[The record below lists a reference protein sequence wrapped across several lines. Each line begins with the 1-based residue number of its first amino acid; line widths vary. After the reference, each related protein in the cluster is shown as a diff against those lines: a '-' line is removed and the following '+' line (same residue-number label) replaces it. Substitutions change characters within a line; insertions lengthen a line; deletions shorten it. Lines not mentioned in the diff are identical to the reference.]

1 MRPGNETTVEE
12 WEQRF
17 RADAKR
23 RPGWSVLPIEM
34 LFSQAY
40 RSLTGSAQLALQ
52 FALSQV
58 SWEKTRRPGK
68 RKNLKNDTVYLPTNA
83 LIALG
88 IKSSATRTAL
98 RKDLIEKGFLDV
110 KKTGSYL
117 NCGVFKVSGRWR
129 YYPNGDYKPQEQP
142 PAGISMGHRF
152 KGKDED
158 EESNESSFLR
168 LENERKGGLI
178 FERKGIPEKP
188 VEDPSLRLKNERKA
202 LRLEN
207 ERTVLCTRAEQSYDV
222 QGVHVQIE
230 EDLGEGEARDLSHN
244 PSELSHGNQDSPD
257 EFSPDSSLNEEG
269 SGEDKP
275 ITLQHQW
282 FIDSFSSACLE
293 KGVEADLTLSPSL
306 ASLLDDWLDQR
317 LSKRSYLGNKVF
329 YDETVPRTKD
339 KINQIVSQWESM
351 KISFLGKQLE
361 VPPVPDLVFLIGN
374 REAMFTWVSE
384 QRRHS
389 LNRIL
394 AQFETKEQA
403 APAHTH

>member
-1 MRPGNETTVEE
+1 MRPGEETSVEE
-12 WEQRF
+12 WEERF
-17 RADAKR
+17 RKDVKR

-68 RKNLKNDTVYLPTNA
+68 RKNLRNDTIYLPTNA

-98 RKDLIEKGFLDV
+98 RKDLIERGFLDV

-117 NCGVFKVSGRWR
+117 NCGVFRVSGRWR

-152 KGKDED
+152 KGKDGD

-207 ERTVLCTRAEQSYDV
+207 KRTVLCTRAEQSYDI
-222 QGVHVQIE
+222 QGVHVQVK
-230 EDLGEGEARDLSHN
+230 EDLGEEEARDLSHN

-293 KGVEADLTLSPSL
+293 KEVEAELTLDQSL
-306 ASLLDDWLDQR
+306 ASLLDDWLDKR

-329 YDETVPRTKD
+329 YDETVPRIKE
-339 KINQIVSQWESM
+339 KLSQIISQWEFIDFSY
-351 KISFLGKQLE
+351 LGERLQI
-361 VPPVPDLVFLIGN
+361 PAIPDLAFLVTY
-374 REAMFTWVSE
+374 REAIFTWVSE
-384 QRRHS
+384 HRRHS

-394 AQFETKEQA
+394 AQFETKA